1 MMEEAM
7 IDTTDPSDLMFNPW
21 ADCKG
26 RYLSDVARVATSRVL
41 EGLSPATD
49 PQRFRK
55 PSAAQR
61 QRIAN
66 MVACLV
72 ANLANLHRTGT
83 KRPRMAIPMKHEAL
97 TRYDRKGFR
106 SLPEVVRAMES
117 EGLVVTY
124 RARPKIRRT
133 GIAAAGWLLRAL
145 LSPSNKAGEVGE
157 ASGKEVLI
165 LAARSGRGARGRK
178 LPSTLVDYVDT
189 EETLRLRAEIG
200 EINAFLATQR
210 IELDGEPQAAI
221 MLTRRFMLRSAS
233 DPHRF
238 NLHGRLYGGFWQS
251 LPARRRPGLTING
264 EPIADLDYAS
274 MFPRLAY
281 AKMGA
286 EPPEG
291 DLYAIP
297 GLEAHRGGAKIGLSA
312 LLSAQ
317 GPLRR
322 LPADLKDAL
331 PPGWTARKFR
341 DVVAAAH
348 PALVTLFGSDVS
360 ADLMLTESRILILVV
375 GRLAALG
382 MAALPM
388 HDGVMVALRNAAIA
402 QRIMEGAAVD
412 IVGVTLGTARKY

>member
-1 MMEEAM
+1 MMDEEM

-26 RYLSDVARVATSRVL
+26 RYLSDVAQAATSRVL
-41 EGLSPATD
+41 EGLSPAAD
-49 PQRFRK
+49 PLRFRK

-72 ANLANLHRTGT
+72 ANLANLHRDGT
-83 KRPRMAIPMKHEAL
+83 KRPRMAVPMKHEAL

-106 SLPEVVRAMES
+106 SLPEVVRVMETL
-117 EGLVVTY
+117 GLVVTY
-124 RARPKIRRT
+124 GARPKIRRT
-133 GIAAAGWLLRAL
+133 GLAAAGWLREAL
-145 LSPSNKAGEVGE
+145 LSPHNKVGEVGE
-157 ASGKEVLI
+157 AGGKEILI

-178 LPSTLVDYVDT
+178 LPSTLVDYADT
-189 EETLRLRAEIG
+189 EETLQLRAEIE

-221 MLTRRFMLRSAS
+221 MLTRRFMLRNAS

-264 EPIADLDYAS
+264 EQIADLDYAS

-281 AKMGA
+281 AKVGA

-322 LPADLKDAL
+322 LPGDLKAAL
-331 PPGWTARKFR
+331 PPGWTAQRFR
-341 DVVAAAH
+341 DAVAALH
-348 PALVTLFGSDVS
+348 PALVPLFGRDVA
-360 ADLMLTESRILILVV
+360 ADLMLTESRILIRVLSKLIEMKV
-375 GRLAALG
+375 G
-382 MAALPM
+382 ALPM
-388 HDGVMVALRNAAIA
+388 HDGIMVSVEHSTVARFNMLRIA
-402 QRIMEGAAVD
+402 QD
-412 IVGVTLGTARKY
+412 IAGVPILTVRKI